1 MPSCELELTGMDD
14 LIEKLTEL
22 GKKGTA
28 AMNAAL
34 EKGAQP
40 ILDNMKA
47 TDAFEDRSKT
57 DGLRDSL
64 KISKVKTRK
73 GVKFIWIGDV
83 DRKALH
89 SWYIE
94 NGTSNMNARPF
105 MRTAY
110 REEKAKALK
119 IIKEEMAKSLKDLN

>member
-1 MPSCELELTGMDD
+1 MSSCELELTGMDE

-22 GKKGTA
+22 GNKGTK

-47 TDAFEDRSKT
+47 TDAFNDRSKM
-57 DGLRDSL
+57 DGLRDNL
-64 KISKVKTRK
+64 KVSKVKTRK
-73 GVKFIWIGDV
+73 SGKFIWIGDV
-83 DRKALH
+83 DRKAPY
-89 SWYIE
+89 SWYLE
-94 NGTSNMNARPF
+94 NGTSRMVARPF